1 MQDIRRQFLKSSIQ
15 TLQHLN
21 QILQSETEI
30 SEQFVR
36 QMYRHIHTIKGTA
49 QTFGLIKSAKLAHEL
64 ENILSAAGK
73 FVESNQKQPGILS
86 EGLELLISSLEDE
99 DFVVPSAFTD
109 KIQKITTDAKT
120 VRGVFLSNIPPDVF
134 DQLTEFE
141 KNKIAEALSD
151 NKYLYRI
158 DAVFDFANF
167 SDEFKHLQKLLGEK
181 GDVIFTLPSEAN
193 DSVNEIG
200 FQIYL
205 STYENTES
213 LQNIVKNY
221 RAKVILQTTNTVF
234 SNDLS
239 GILSQI
245 AVQGKSWGQ
254 NLGKDVKVAILTDE
268 PDLSAETLKLIFDS
282 LLHLVKNA
290 IDHSIE
296 KKGKIEIR
304 IREEDGNL
312 QITVADDGQGV
323 NLEKVRAKAIE
334 KNLITP
340 DTPLSEQEMLE
351 LIYLPGFST
360 TEKVTEISG
369 RGIGLDAVRDMII
382 NTGGTI
388 GIETNKGKG
397 TTFEIFLPIEH

>member
-15 TLQHLN
+15 TLQHLH
-21 QILQSETEI
+21 QILQSDTDI

-49 QTFGLIKSAKLAHEL
+49 QTFDLIKSAKLAHEL
-64 ENILSAAGK
+64 ENILSDSGK
-73 FVESNQKQPGILS
+73 FAESNQKQPGLLS
-86 EGLELLISSLEDE
+86 EGLEILIHSLEDE
-99 DFVVPSAFTD
+99 NFVVPTAFTD
-109 KIQKITTDAKT
+109 KIRKITTDAKA
-120 VRGVFLSNIPPDVF
+120 VRGVFLSNIPPEVF

-141 KNKIAEALSD
+141 KNKIAGALSD

-167 SDEFKHLQKLLGEK
+167 SDEFKNLQALLGEK
-181 GDVIFTLPSEAN
+181 GDVIFTLPAEAN

-205 STYENTES
+205 STYENTEN

-221 RAKVILQTTNTVF
+221 RAKVILQTQNTVF

-245 AVQGKSWGQ
+245 AVQGKNWGQ
-254 NLGKDVKVAILTDE
+254 TLGKDVKVAILTDE
-268 PDLSAETLKLIFDS
+268 PDLSADTLKLIFDS

-290 IDHSIE
+290 VDHSIE

-304 IREEDGNL
+304 LREEEGNL
-312 QITVADDGQGV
+312 QITVTDNGQGV
-323 NLEKVRAKAIE
+323 NLEKVRARAIE
-334 KNLITP
+334 KSLITP
-340 DTPLSEQEMLE
+340 DTLLSEQEMLE

-360 TEKVTEISG
+360 AEKVTEISG

-397 TTFEIFLPIEH
+397 TTFEIFLPLEQ